1 MVAMGSLMATEGVRA
16 VDTLL
21 RGLSGV
27 GVARDLVLAVGLPV
41 ALLLTGTLLLQ
52 RWQEH
57 LPPWLQ
63 RLSERPSLI
72 WNAGIGLILALSLLR
87 WLLQR

>member
-1 MVAMGSLMATEGVRA
+1 MAWLMPTDGWRA
-16 VDTLL
+16 VDTVID
-21 RGLSGV
+21 GLSGG

-41 ALLLTGTLLLQ
+41 ALLLIATLLLQ
-52 RWQEH
+52 RWQGR
-57 LPPWLQ
+57 LPPWLR

-87 WLLQR
+87 WWLQR